1 MSDYCQA
8 QEIHGSVVTVSEI
21 ILLPVSLLN
30 NRNYT
35 YFCKVNKQKKITCNI
50 YEVNNSNPVHRR
62 TLLYLGSSLELICMY
77 LFLIPNTQEHNQDD
91 Q

>member
-8 QEIHGSVVTVSEI
+8 QAIHGSVVTVSEI

-50 YEVNNSNPVHRR
+50 YEVNNSNLPSPQKDLALFGVFIRINLHVLISYTEHTR
-62 TLLYLGSSLELICMY
+62 T
-77 LFLIPNTQEHNQDD
+77 
-91 Q
+91 